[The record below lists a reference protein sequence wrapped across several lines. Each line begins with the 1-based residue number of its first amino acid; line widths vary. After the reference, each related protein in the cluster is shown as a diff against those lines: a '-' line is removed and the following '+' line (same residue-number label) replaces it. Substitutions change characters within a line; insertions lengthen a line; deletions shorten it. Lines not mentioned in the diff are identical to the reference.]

1 MFIAERYA
9 LVTKAPE
16 GRYVYSNVE
25 NLHTQ
30 APEGRHVFIVN
41 TRNKGT
47 FTNNS
52 EPIEVSEVPLTRGI

>member
-16 GRYVYSNVE
+16 GR
-25 NLHTQ
+25 
-30 APEGRHVFIVN
+30 HVFMVN

-52 EPIEVSEVPLTRGI
+52 EPLEVSEVPLTRGI